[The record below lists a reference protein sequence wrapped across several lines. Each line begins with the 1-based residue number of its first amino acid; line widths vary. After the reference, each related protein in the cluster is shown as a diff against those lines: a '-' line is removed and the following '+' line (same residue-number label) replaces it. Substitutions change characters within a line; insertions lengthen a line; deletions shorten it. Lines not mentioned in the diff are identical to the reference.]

1 MKVLI
6 AGLGLIGGS
15 FALALRDHG
24 IAEEILGVESS
35 EEHAAEA
42 LQLGL
47 ADRIVSFEEGVPEA
61 DLVVLATPV
70 DTIPL
75 MAVKALN
82 RAGGRQVVMDMG
94 SIKGEL
100 CEVISMHARRG
111 RFVAAH
117 PMWGTEYSGPKAA
130 QRGAFTG
137 RSVVLCDTVRSD
149 KDALATVEG
158 IFRTLGSPAVYMDPE
173 EHDLHAAYVSH
184 ISHVT
189 SFALALTVL
198 EKEREERHIFD
209 LAGGQEF
216 GGNVGP
222 DPAAQQIQRAGRAAR
237 THTPV
242 ADHAPDARTRRR
254 RGAEKRHGARQ
265 HHPTHHPL
273 MTAAAETGRAG
284 ERAATE
290 YLRRAGYEICAL
302 NWRQGRYELDIVAC
316 REGVLHFVE
325 VKTRRSGS
333 LTPPEAAA
341 TQRKFRAL
349 SRAAACYLRTVGWE
363 GEVQFDLAAA
373 EAAADGSV
381 RVELIENALEY
392 NW

>member
-24 IAEEILGVESS
+24 IAEEILGVEGS

-47 ADRIVSFEEGVPEA
+47 ADRIVTFEEGIAEA
-61 DLVVLATPV
+61 NLVVLATPV

-82 RAGGRQVVMDMG
+82 RVKDNQVVMDMG

-100 CEVISMHARRG
+100 CEVVSMHARRG

-198 EKEREERHIFD
+198 EKEREERHRKSIFS
-209 LAGGQEF
+209 
-216 GGNVGP
+216 
-222 DPAAQQIQRAGRAAR
+222 IWRAA
-237 THTPV
+237 V
-242 ADHAPDARTRRR
+242 SKARCDWPRVRRR
-254 RGAEKRHGARQ
+254 HGFRSCCATNTTCWTYCASTSTSCRSCAGCSNATTPRG
-265 HHPTHHPL
+265 
-273 MTAAAETGRAG
+273 
-284 ERAATE
+284 
-290 YLRRAGYEICAL
+290 
-302 NWRQGRYELDIVAC
+302 
-316 REGVLHFVE
+316 
-325 VKTRRSGS
+325 
-333 LTPPEAAA
+333 
-341 TQRKFRAL
+341 
-349 SRAAACYLRTVGWE
+349 
-363 GEVQFDLAAA
+363 
-373 EAAADGSV
+373 
-381 RVELIENALEY
+381 
-392 NW
+392 